1 MIVPTPIPRFG
12 VLGRALRCSAG
23 EAAWRCMRLWS
34 RVTAQQSE
42 RFRPA
47 HVAVGLGCREER
59 VAEAVA
65 ASEIGVVLDSGE
77 IELQLRDVFGGIEW
91 LGDLRDSA
99 PVGGKVRAAGATRN
113 RDGTFAA
120 RDLIAE
126 TLDVLAAEPLRR
138 SDLRRR
144 LQCQK
149 QALGRVVR
157 GLLEAGELIELD
169 DGCLALPDASPDAC
183 GEPGTV
189 GTVEPGSTAGSM
201 GTAEPVPPR
210 FHGDRGTTA
219 EPSAPALARAPAPAL
234 APAPVRE
241 STSRAHARARAALEP
256 PRNQDREPVEPT
268 TVEPLEPAA
277 PEPPPPELSLP
288 GLDAKQR
295 VTREQRRPMARKLWA
310 YQNQLRKRLDP
321 EAPELPVHDMPGGP
335 MDTVILRLALYPPA
349 TCKHALDVFAAEGE
363 CIRDEGGDPL
373 EFLNGRTNWK
383 REQFER
389 AAGTTIAAVR
399 KRHQRRHKNGKRATP
414 NEPSRAMK
422 KLS

>member
-1 MIVPTPIPRFG
+1 M
-12 VLGRALRCSAG
+12 
-23 EAAWRCMRLWS
+23 
-34 RVTAQQSE
+34 
-42 RFRPA
+42 
-47 HVAVGLGCREER
+47 
-59 VAEAVA
+59 AEAVA
-65 ASEIGVVLDSGE
+65 ASEIGVVLDNGE

-99 PVGGKVRAAGATRN
+99 PAGGKARSAGATRN

-169 DGCLALPDASPDAC
+169 DGCLALPDGSPDAY
-183 GEPGTV
+183 GVPGSV
-189 GTVEPGSTAGSM
+189 ATVEPGSTAGSM
-201 GTAEPVPPR
+201 ETAEPVPPR

-295 VTREQRRPMARKLWA
+295 VSREQRRPMARKLWA

-321 EAPELPVHDMPGGP
+321 EAPRAASPRYAGRTHGRGDPAPGPVPTGDLQACPRR
-335 MDTVILRLALYPPA
+335 LR
-349 TCKHALDVFAAEGE
+349 AEGE
-363 CIRDEGGDPL
+363 CIRDQGGDPL
-373 EFLNGRTNWK
+373 EYLNGRTNWK

-399 KRHQRRHKNGKRATP
+399 KRHQRRHKNGQRATP
-414 NEPSRAMK
+414 NEPSRAME